1 MDINIILY
9 AVCLPLKIVTL
20 ALLWVDANYE

>member
-9 AVCLPLKIVTL
+9 AVCLPLAIVAL
-20 ALLWVDANYE
+20 VLLWVDANYD